1 MLFIDWH
8 DGLTYTYKEKVVRE
22 ALLADQADAEAEAKT
37 VADAGEEEV
46 KAEPEAAAGNE
57 AAAKNSSPESLE
69 KKENDANKGVLNLSD
84 CNLPH

>member
-22 ALLADQADAEAEAKT
+22 PVPIDQAEAEAK
-37 VADAGEEEV
+37 AGAEAGDEEV
-46 KAEPEAAAGNE
+46 KAEGEAAAENE
-57 AAAKNSSPESLE
+57 AAAKIPPPESFE

-84 CNLPH
+84 CNLTH